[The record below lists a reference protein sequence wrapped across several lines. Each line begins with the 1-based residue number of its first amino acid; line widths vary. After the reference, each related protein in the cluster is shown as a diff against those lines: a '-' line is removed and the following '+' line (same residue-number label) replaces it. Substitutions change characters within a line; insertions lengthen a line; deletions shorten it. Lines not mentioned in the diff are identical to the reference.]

1 MSEKWIFDDVGEEH
15 NDIVGKK
22 CANLG
27 EMRRA
32 GIPVPPGFAI
42 SLRAYEKFMTE
53 TGATDEIREYLET
66 FSADPD
72 NPANIPEYDD
82 AAKVIRGI
90 VESKKMPD
98 DMAPIIAKHY
108 DELCKKIGES
118 DVPVATRSAG
128 TASHPGQYETFLHVT
143 GTSEVMKNIIKVW
156 SSTFNARSLIARAR
170 LGLRLHSDPIGIAVL
185 QMVNARAAGVI
196 FTLNPLNGDPS
207 KISIGG
213 NWGLGE
219 AVVSGEVT
227 NDQWLIDKVTLEI
240 IERSVATKTAE
251 CQFDP
256 ERSEIV
262 YKDISPERQSKPCL
276 SDEEM
281 LELVRQSKRIEE
293 YFGVPQDIEWAIDQD
308 LPFPKNVL
316 FVQARPETIWGKKE
330 TKSVLETKTEFGEY
344 DIFSVLKKD

>member
-1 MSEKWIFDDVGEEH
+1 MSEKWIFDDVGAEH

-32 GIPVPPGFAI
+32 GILVPPGFAI
-42 SLRAYEKFMTE
+42 SLHAYEKFMTE
-53 TGATDEIREYLET
+53 TGATDEIKEYLKT

-90 VESKKMPD
+90 AESKKMPD
-98 DMAPIIAKHY
+98 DMAPIIAQHY
-108 DELCKKIGES
+108 DGLCKKVGKLN
-118 DVPVATRSAG
+118 VPVATRSAG

-143 GTSEVMKNIIKVW
+143 ETSGVMKNIIKVW

-170 LGLRLHSDPIGIAVL
+170 LGLPLYSDPIGVAVL
-185 QMVNARAAGVI
+185 QMVNTKAAGVI

-240 IERSVATKTAE
+240 IERRVATKTAE
-251 CQFDP
+251 CRFDS
-256 ERSEIV
+256 EKDEIV
-262 YKDISPERQSKPCL
+262 YKDIPSDKQSKPCL

-281 LELVRQSKRIEE
+281 LELARQSKRIEK
-293 YFGVPQDIEWAIDQD
+293 YFGVAQDIEWAIDQD

-316 FVQARPETIWGKKE
+316 FVQTRPETVWSQKE
-330 TKSVLETKTEFGEY
+330 TKSVLETKTEFGAY